1 MTTAFLDEV
10 SQEQFEEGL
19 KGGDNR
25 YVQVSKIE
33 GEKRLRFIGAAK
45 TGLEGW
51 IVGEGD
57 EKDKPI
63 RFEKRPEELPEDLRT
78 DDKGKP
84 QLKHFLAGVVWD
96 YDSQSLMILSMTQKT
111 LREQLFKFIR
121 DEDYG
126 DPQGY
131 DIKISRE
138 GEGLNTKYG
147 LLASPPKPVSK
158 EIKEAW
164 DTEGVKINLQA
175 LFDNED
181 PFADCA

>member
-1 MTTAFLDEV
+1 MTTAFLDELGY
-10 SQEQFEEGL
+10 EQLEEGL
-19 KGGDNR
+19 KGGENR
-25 YVQVSKIE
+25 FVQVSKIE
-33 GEKRLRFIGAAK
+33 GEKRLRFIGAAI

-57 EKDKPI
+57 EKDRPI
-63 RFEKRPEELPEDLRT
+63 RFEKRPEELPENLRT
-78 DDKGKP
+78 EKGKP

-96 YDSQSLMILSMTQKT
+96 YDSQSLMILSLTQKT
-111 LREQLFKFIR
+111 LRELLFKFIR

-138 GEGLNTKYG
+138 GQGLDTKYG
-147 LLASPPKPVSK
+147 LLASPPKPISK

-164 DTEGVKINLQA
+164 DNEGCKIKLA
-175 LFDNED
+175 AIFDDED
-181 PFADCA
+181 PFADC

>member
-1 MTTAFLDEV
+1 MTTAFFDTASL
-10 SQEQFEEGL
+10 EQFEEGL

-25 YVQVSKIE
+25 YIAVSKIE
-33 GEKRLRFIGAAK
+33 GEKRVRFCGAGV

-51 IVGEGD
+51 TEVDG
-57 EKDKPI
+57 KNVPV
-63 RFEKRPEELPEDLRT
+63 RFEKRPDELPEGLRE

-96 YDSQSLMILSMTQKT
+96 YDSQSFMILSMTQKS

-131 DIKISRE
+131 DVKISRE
-138 GEGLNTKYG
+138 GEGLNTKYT
-147 LLASPPKPVSK
+147 LLASPPKPLAK
-158 EIKEAW
+158 EVKEAW
-164 DTEGVKINLQA
+164 ENEGSKITLPA
-175 LFDNED
+175 IFDNED
-181 PFADCA
+181 PFADC